1 MNFFSLSHFCC
12 NNKTHKNVC
21 VNAYVSGYIW
31 YIYMCTHVCVCIRV
45 YPLTIEKGILTF
57 RSTESSTQSINPSL
71 FTQADLFVYKT
82 LLFRDFEF
90 VTKVSALHI
99 IYASS
104 LYQFSNGLTYIN
116 NEFISEIL
124 SQ

>member
-1 MNFFSLSHFCC
+1 MCASVRMCLGTFGTFTCVLMCVS
-12 NNKTHKNVC
+12 VC
-21 VNAYVSGYIW
+21 
-31 YIYMCTHVCVCIRV
+31 V

-57 RSTESSTQSINPSL
+57 QSTESSTQSINPSL

-82 LLFRDFEF
+82 LLFRDFKF
-90 VTKVSALHI
+90 VTKVSTLHI
-99 IYASS
+99 IYESS
-104 LYQFSNGLTYIN
+104 LYQFSIGLTYIN